1 MIFNYNMQVM
11 INLEISLFYH
21 LRQKAGA
28 SPIYLSVPHGTTVQ
42 QVKDILEKE
51 YPQLTTHLDNV
62 MILKGKQIILEDSS
76 LNEDASISFL
86 TPIGGG

>member
-1 MIFNYNMQVM
+1 M

-28 SPIYLSVPHGTTVQ
+28 SPVYLSVAEGTTVQ
-42 QVKDILEKE
+42 QVKDILENE
-51 YPQLTTHLDNV
+51 YPRLTTQLDNV
-62 MILKGKQIILEDSS
+62 LILKGKEIILEDHV
-76 LNEDASISFL
+76 LNEDTKISFL

>member
-1 MIFNYNMQVM
+1 M

-28 SPIYLSVPHGTTVQ
+28 SPVYLSVAEGTTVQ
-42 QVKDILEKE
+42 QVKDILENE
-51 YPQLTTHLDNV
+51 YPRLTTQLDNV
-62 MILKGKQIILEDSS
+62 LILKGKEIILEDHV
-76 LNEDASISFL
+76 LHEDTKISFL

>member
-1 MIFNYNMQVM
+1 M

-28 SPIYLSVPHGTTVQ
+28 SPVFLSVPQGTTVQ

-51 YPQLTTHLDNV
+51 YPRLTTHLDNV
-62 MILKGKQIILEDSS
+62 MILKDKQIILEDNV
-76 LNEDASISFL
+76 LDEDAKISFL

>member
-1 MIFNYNMQVM
+1 M

-28 SPIYLSVPHGTTVQ
+28 SPVFLSVPHGTTVQ

-51 YPQLTTHLDNV
+51 YPRLTTHLDNV
-62 MILKGKQIILEDSS
+62 MILKDKQIILEDNV
-76 LNEDASISFL
+76 LDEDAKISFL